1 MDVEVL
7 ASAFNNLKSNMDR
20 FIVFVQFL
28 LLDPL
33 LDLKSNMD
41 RFIVQN
47 RNQSM
52 FCIIDLK
59 SNMDRFI
66 AFQTRNIITG

>member
-1 MDVEVL
+1 
-7 ASAFNNLKSNMDR
+7 MDR

-41 RFIVQN
+41 RFIGK
-47 RNQSM
+47 
-52 FCIIDLK
+52 IDSPFSIMELIFK
-59 SNMDRFI
+59 I
-66 AFQTRNIITG
+66 QYG

>member
-1 MDVEVL
+1 
-7 ASAFNNLKSNMDR
+7 MDR

-33 LDLKSNMD
+33 
-41 RFIVQN
+41 F
-47 RNQSM
+47 
-52 FCIIDLK
+52 DLK

-66 AFQTRNIITG
+66 AAEKAEKGVL